1 MWISIQDSP
10 VNFDLVLTYYIKGN
24 ILNIV
29 DINRETTIYYY
40 ETEEKA
46 VEIKNYLN
54 KKLKVIIE

>member
-29 DINRETTIYYY
+29 DINRETTPYYY

>member
-1 MWISIQDSP
+1 MWISIQDSS

-29 DINRETTIYYY
+29 DINRETTPYYY

>member
-29 DINRETTIYYY
+29 DINRETTPYYY

-54 KKLKVIIE
+54 KKLKVITE

>member
-29 DINRETTIYYY
+29 DINREITIYYY

-54 KKLKVIIE
+54 KKLKVITE

>member
-10 VNFDLVLTYYIKGN
+10 VNFDLVLTYYIKGS

-54 KKLKVIIE
+54 KKLKVITE

>member
-54 KKLKVIIE
+54 KKLKVITE